1 MCPATAVASKER
13 VFRASLSQHPI
24 SLPPLDCWTKVQLSS
39 LPILRQWPIE
49 KFGRRSI
56 FPRSRVAQ
64 EAAVSVKSL
73 EEYREVARLVR
84 ALATQASE
92 EEARGTLL
100 GMADFLEYFA
110 RRAESKSD
118 GSHPTDQREMPL
130 SGIAAPTGCTPHNPY
145 ARRTLRRITPRRTR
159 LLEDALDALAEVAI
173 QLCLMS
179 KDART
184 LMQKEALERARE
196 VIDQSGQDSG
206 FLK

>member
-1 MCPATAVASKER
+1 
-13 VFRASLSQHPI
+13 
-24 SLPPLDCWTKVQLSS
+24 
-39 LPILRQWPIE
+39 
-49 KFGRRSI
+49 
-56 FPRSRVAQ
+56 VAQ

-92 EEARGTLL
+92 EDARGTLL
-100 GMADFLEYFA
+100 GMADFLDYFA
-110 RRAESKSD
+110 RRAESTSD

-130 SGIAAPTGCTPHNPY
+130 SGIAAPTGCTAHNAY
-145 ARRTLRRITPRRTR
+145 ARRAFRRIAPRRTR

>member
-1 MCPATAVASKER
+1 MAVN
-13 VFRASLSQHPI
+13 L
-24 SLPPLDCWTKVQLSS
+24 
-39 LPILRQWPIE
+39 
-49 KFGRRSI
+49 
-56 FPRSRVAQ
+56 PRSRVAQ
-64 EAAVSVKSL
+64 EAAVSIGSL

-84 ALATQASE
+84 ALATQANE
-92 EEARGTLL
+92 EDARCTLL
-100 GMADFLEYFA
+100 GTADFLEYFA
-110 RRAESKSD
+110 RRAESQR
-118 GSHPTDQREMPL
+118 GRSHPTEQRQMP
-130 SGIAAPTGCTPHNPY
+130 SSRIAASTGHTPHGAY
-145 ARRTLRRITPRRTR
+145 SMSSRGFRRIAPHRTG

>member
-1 MCPATAVASKER
+1 
-13 VFRASLSQHPI
+13 
-24 SLPPLDCWTKVQLSS
+24 
-39 LPILRQWPIE
+39 
-49 KFGRRSI
+49 
-56 FPRSRVAQ
+56 VAQ

-92 EEARGTLL
+92 EDARGTLL
-100 GMADFLEYFA
+100 GMADFLDYFA
-110 RRAESKSD
+110 RRAESTSD

-130 SGIAAPTGCTPHNPY
+130 SGIAAPTGCTPHNAY
-145 ARRTLRRITPRRTR
+145 ARRAFRRIAPRRTR

-173 QLCLMS
+173 QLCLTS